1 MRDYPPDYLK
11 TICTIDPLG
20 SHRLL
25 FTIYKKM
32 NQTLK
37 EFYSQD
43 ASYKALSAEDQI
55 RLFGDWA
62 AKKKINLQLSFKRR
76 SQSKWLRALWMLL
89 AVVYLLSYITK
100 KGTEYTGYLFPI
112 ILVLQMALYTQSP
125 I

>member
-55 RLFGDWA
+55 RLLAIGRLR
-62 AKKKINLQLSFKRR
+62 KKSTYNYRLREEVNLS
-76 SQSKWLRALWMLL
+76 
-89 AVVYLLSYITK
+89 
-100 KGTEYTGYLFPI
+100 GYAHYGCF
-112 ILVLQMALYTQSP
+112 
-125 I
+125 

>member
-1 MRDYPPDYLK
+1 
-11 TICTIDPLG
+11 
-20 SHRLL
+20 
-25 FTIYKKM
+25 M

-100 KGTEYTGYLFPI
+100 KGTEYTGYLFPV
-112 ILVLQMALYTQSP
+112 ILVLQMALCTQSP
-125 I
+125 HLEKADRDRTPHH